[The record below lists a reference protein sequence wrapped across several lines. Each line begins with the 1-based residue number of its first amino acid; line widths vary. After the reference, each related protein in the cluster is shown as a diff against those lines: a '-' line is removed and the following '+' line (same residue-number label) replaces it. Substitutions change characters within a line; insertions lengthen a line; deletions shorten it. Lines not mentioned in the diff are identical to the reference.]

1 MATQFSDLYDE
12 FLQTEVE
19 DTKLQS
25 RTPDYLSF
33 YLALLLKRA
42 RERFR
47 DLAYRNSGFQLLK
60 MEDVV
65 ESVRQTYDFSAT
77 GTSTTQTLSP
87 APPANA
93 EFYVT
98 VNNVVTTSFTFD
110 SGTNEITITNMPNQ
124 TNTIYVGT
132 YTDGQF
138 NQTLNL
144 TENGIIIDLMG
155 NEYLKDK
162 NKAEKH
168 INQRV
173 YGRDYGMHSQASHI
187 KSITE
192 TYDLFDKRIAQRIN
206 LYTYRQSPDNLE
218 RLGSSS

>member
-1 MATQFSDLYDE
+1 MATQFSDIYDE

-33 YLALLLKRA
+33 YLALLLRRA

-47 DLAYRNSGFQLLK
+47 DLAYQNSGFELLK

-65 ESVRQTYDFSAT
+65 ESVRRTYDFSAT
-77 GTSTTQTLSP
+77 GTSVIEILDP
-87 APPANA
+87 APPTDA

-98 VNNVVTTSFTFD
+98 VNSIATTSFTFN

-124 TNTIYVGT
+124 ENTIYVGA

-138 NQTLNL
+138 NQDLNL
-144 TENGIIIDLMG
+144 TETGIVVDLMG

-173 YGRDYGMHSQASHI
+173 YGRDYGMHSQASHVKAI
-187 KSITE
+187 AE

-218 RLGSSS
+218 GLGSTS